1 VKSEP
6 ATEPDSPESR
16 EHGSVPEKS
25 IKVSALRQGTVI
37 DHLRRGSALRVIRL
51 LGITVDGA
59 VTIGL
64 NLESRKYGLKE
75 LIKIENRELTQDEV
89 SKIALLSPEATFC
102 IIRSFEVVH
111 KFRAQL
117 PSLVEGLVRCG
128 NPTCITNADRIRTR
142 FRVVR
147 SQPARLRCL
156 YCERAF
162 NEDEIELL

>member
-1 VKSEP
+1 MVSWCERLCSHSSWELIVNSKPTRERSV
-6 ATEPDSPESR
+6 PENR
-16 EHGSVPEKS
+16 ERISAPEKS

-37 DHLRRGSALRVIRL
+37 DHLRRGSALRVIRV
-51 LGITVDGA
+51 LGIALDGA
-59 VTIGL
+59 GTVEV

-75 LIKIENRELTQDEV
+75 LIKIENRELTEEEV

-117 PSLVEGLVRCG
+117 PELVEGLVRCG
-128 NPTCITNADRIRTR
+128 NPSCITNADRLRTR

-147 SQPARLRCL
+147 
-156 YCERAF
+156 
-162 NEDEIELL
+162 